1 VLFFLVGLDFLFLRH
16 EDFSAPQVL
25 HLTLFLLLVVLLAP
39 ISSYFSCA
47 DFVPTVVFSAAART
61 APGPIF
67 LGFVVLQSNPATAT
81 SFGSPGSVVA
91 SRASRSQSRPLFS
104 AALISLAHRV
114 RRISSARSHG
124 VAATGLPARESEHVD
139 RR

>member
-1 VLFFLVGLDFLFLRH
+1 MKKMFFIELFVSFPDPEPPDQCFFLVGLDFLFLRH

-61 APGPIF
+61 APGADFPR
-67 LGFVVLQSNPATAT
+67 LRGSAVQPRHCYLVWQSW
-81 SFGSPGSVVA
+81 FCG
-91 SRASRSQSRPLFS
+91 R
-104 AALISLAHRV
+104 
-114 RRISSARSHG
+114 
-124 VAATGLPARESEHVD
+124 
-139 RR
+139 

>member
-1 VLFFLVGLDFLFLRH
+1 MKKMFFNELFMCLFQILSLLISAFFLVGLDFLFLRH

-61 APGPIF
+61 APWADFPRLRGSAVQPRHCYLVWHVVILFHDPNVIF
-67 LGFVVLQSNPATAT
+67 LLANNRT
-81 SFGSPGSVVA
+81 SVN
-91 SRASRSQSRPLFS
+91 LFY
-104 AALISLAHRV
+104 
-114 RRISSARSHG
+114 
-124 VAATGLPARESEHVD
+124 
-139 RR
+139 